1 MGNMT
6 NFVLIYQSKFSF
18 QVRFTPS
25 ILIVFLKPVV
35 PVGAVLHLLISFEA
49 LSTLE
54 TLDLMS
60 MPSILIILLTVCAS
74 EIITI
79 NLSLN
84 QVLSVEPQPVFAK
97 L

>member
-49 LSTLE
+49 L
-54 TLDLMS
+54 
-60 MPSILIILLTVCAS
+60 
-74 EIITI
+74 
-79 NLSLN
+79 
-84 QVLSVEPQPVFAK
+84 
-97 L
+97 